1 MYKYCV
7 FAVYK
12 YCYYRLMNGNGSG
25 DIFRNHDTRKQRIL
39 TFGGEWHQERISS
52 LDLRFAFFSD
62 SQMMTKTIKFLA
74 TEEIRIY

>member
-1 MYKYCV
+1 
-7 FAVYK
+7 
-12 YCYYRLMNGNGSG
+12 MNGNGSG
-25 DIFRNHDTRKQRIL
+25 EIFRNHDTRKQRIL
-39 TFGGEWHQERISS
+39 TFGGERISS